1 MLAFYHRV
9 RWLRGFGYDG
19 PYIPQITKM
28 ITEFGDLGV
37 VEAREN
43 PNAADPNDPFPA
55 TLYVESRPT
64 VPTTEHILLKA
75 HEERATLR
83 PNEQFAY
90 VRFGGLGRR

>member
-1 MLAFYHRV
+1 
-9 RWLRGFGYDG
+9 
-19 PYIPQITKM
+19 M

-37 VEAREN
+37 VEARAN
-43 PNAADPNDPFPA
+43 PNGDDDPFPR

-64 VPTTEHILLKA
+64 VPTTEDILEEA

-83 PNEQFAY
+83 PDAAFTM